1 MGGWQLDNFAP
12 VCKCIV
18 KRHHESDRSLWE
30 YSPTGRIQL
39 HFKVFWKKFNFFSF
53 CLKKKKIIISLC
65 SLWEVSVV
73 LDDVTVVVRWSHV
86 GTADTAKENF
96 APGFSVTHPPFLLC
110 SFSFM
115 LYSLNVRS
123 YVDYILTLLLPGLS
137 SIMIWFPHHEPLSY
151 LLPPSLVQNTHAFPP
166 SLFVSHSC
174 ISSILPSFFM
184 WLSPPHSCLTT
195 DRVLTTAL

>member
-12 VCKCIV
+12 ACKCIV

-39 HFKVFWKKFNFFSF
+39 HFIVSFLLFFKNKK
-53 CLKKKKIIISLC
+53 SLC
-65 SLWEVSVV
+65 SLWEVPVV
-73 LDDVTVVVRWSHV
+73 LDDVTVLVRWSHV
-86 GTADTAKENF
+86 GTVDTAKENF
-96 APGFSVTHPPFLLC
+96 APGFSVTQPPFLLC

-123 YVDYILTLLLPGLS
+123 YVDYILTILLPGLS
-137 SIMIWFPHHEPLSY
+137 SIMIWLPHHEPFSY
-151 LLPPSLVQNTHAFPP
+151 LFPPSLLQNTHAFPP

-195 DRVLTTAL
+195 DWVLTTAL